1 LHMNLYDMQNDL
13 KVNGNSIGSCCLLN
27 EIGAETNH
35 KFIMLCV
42 FKIRY

>member
-1 LHMNLYDMQNDL
+1 MNLYDMQNDL
-13 KVNGNSIGSCCLLN
+13 KVKDNAIGSCFLLN

-35 KFIMLCV
+35 TFIMLCV